1 MSEPSPAPTSSV
13 WECSEAEIGQKR
25 SKAREGVCCAPVLG
39 TACSVLQEVASDP
52 GWNTGLQR
60 QICSRELHFGVPGS
74 ERSRAGELKGV
85 LIRICEL
92 QTPCQSIAFLA
103 ISIAHEL
110 QLSVQLPK
118 RNLQKCTPLIKHIIR
133 SGLQFSSAG
142 KLGLDEYR
150 GEEN

>member
-1 MSEPSPAPTSSV
+1 MDYFIFVFPQTIWRVSV
-13 WECSEAEIGQKR
+13 
-25 SKAREGVCCAPVLG
+25 
-39 TACSVLQEVASDP
+39 
-52 GWNTGLQR
+52 
-60 QICSRELHFGVPGS
+60 
-74 ERSRAGELKGV
+74 GV

-133 SGLQFSSAG
+133 SGVSQYHFFVIP
-142 KLGLDEYR
+142 
-150 GEEN
+150 